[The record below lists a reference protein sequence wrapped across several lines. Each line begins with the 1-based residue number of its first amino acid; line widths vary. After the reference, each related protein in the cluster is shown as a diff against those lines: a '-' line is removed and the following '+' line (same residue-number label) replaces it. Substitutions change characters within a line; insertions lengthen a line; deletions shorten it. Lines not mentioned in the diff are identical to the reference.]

1 MMSEAKK
8 KPAEPV
14 KPVEEA
20 QIEPVMEQAKAPK
33 SEIDESIQIALAAA
47 GTATDA
53 AMEIQRLRKQVS
65 DLVTGSRKTGTTLVS
80 AGVFFLFCASI
91 GLGIAV
97 MFFFQAMNRFDSI
110 TNVNREALVAF
121 AEEVNAFTASAT
133 RVESAASNTEKK
145 IAALMVQGDE
155 LKSALDAVIKGQD
168 AVAAKLV
175 ENSATISAI
184 PPATQKIVDDL
195 VGVNKLA
202 LVQLGEA
209 LKAQQASVL
218 AANPQVD
225 IAKQLEDIVKGQ
237 LAVKAREERIAERQ
251 KPKAAARPISP
262 ESMIKFP

>member
-1 MMSEAKK
+1 MSEAKK
-8 KPAEPV
+8 KPAELE

-20 QIEPVMEQAKAPK
+20 VVAPGIDEVKSPK
-33 SEIDESIQIALAAA
+33 SEIDETIQIALAAA

-53 AMEIQRLRKQVS
+53 AMEIQRLRKQVN
-65 DLVTGSRKTGTTLVS
+65 DLVTGSRKTSTTLVS
-80 AGVFFLFCASI
+80 AGVFFLFCASV

-97 MFFFQAMNRFDSI
+97 MFFFQAMTRFDSI

-133 RVESAASNTEKK
+133 RVEGAATNTEKK

-155 LKSALDAVIKGQD
+155 LKTALQTVIKGQD

-175 ENSATISAI
+175 ENTATISAI

-195 VGVNKLA
+195 VGVNKLSLA
-202 LVQLGEA
+202 QLGEA
-209 LKAQQASVL
+209 LKAQQAAVL
-218 AANPQVD
+218 AENPQVNL
-225 IAKQLEDIVKGQ
+225 AKQLEDIVKGQ
-237 LAVKAREERIAERQ
+237 LAIKAREERIAERQ
-251 KPKAAARPISP
+251 KPKAPARPIKP

>member
-1 MMSEAKK
+1 MSEAKK
-8 KPAEPV
+8 KPAEPE
-14 KPVEEA
+14 KPAEA
-20 QIEPVMEQAKAPK
+20 MKIEPVMEEAKAPK

-53 AMEIQRLRKQVS
+53 AMEIQRLRKQVHE
-65 DLVTGSRKTGTTLVS
+65 LVSGSRRTGTTLVS

-121 AEEVNAFTASAT
+121 AEEVNAFTAAAT
-133 RVESAASNTEKK
+133 RVEGAATATEKK
-145 IAALMVQGDE
+145 ITALMAQGDALKAE
-155 LKSALDAVIKGQD
+155 LDNAIKGQD

-175 ENSATISAI
+175 ENTATIEKI
-184 PPATQKIVDDL
+184 PTATQKIVDDL

-202 LVQLGEA
+202 LAQLADA
-209 LKAQQASVL
+209 LKAHQASVL
-218 AANPQVD
+218 AANPQLD
-225 IAKQLEDIVKGQ
+225 IAKQLEEIVKGQ
-237 LAVKAREERIAERQ
+237 LAIKTREEKIAERK
-251 KPKAAARPISP
+251 KPKVVARPVNP

>member
-1 MMSEAKK
+1 MSEAKK
-8 KPAEPV
+8 KPAEPE
-14 KPVEEA
+14 KPVEA
-20 QIEPVMEQAKAPK
+20 MKIEPVMEEAKAPK

-53 AMEIQRLRKQVS
+53 AMEIQRLRKQVHE
-65 DLVTGSRKTGTTLVS
+65 LVSGSRRTGTTLVS

-121 AEEVNAFTASAT
+121 AEEVNAFTAAAT
-133 RVESAASNTEKK
+133 RVEGAATATEKK
-145 IAALMVQGDE
+145 ITALMAQGDALKAE
-155 LKSALDAVIKGQD
+155 LDNAIKGQD

-175 ENSATISAI
+175 ENTATIEKI
-184 PPATQKIVDDL
+184 PTATQKIVDDL

-202 LVQLGEA
+202 DA
-209 LKAQQASVL
+209 LKAHQASVL
-218 AANPQVD
+218 AANPQLD
-225 IAKQLEDIVKGQ
+225 IAKQLEEIVKGQ
-237 LAVKAREERIAERQ
+237 LAIKTREEKIAERQ
-251 KPKAAARPISP
+251 KPKVVARPVNP

>member
-1 MMSEAKK
+1 MSDAKK
-8 KPAEPV
+8 KPAEPA
-14 KPVEEA
+14 KPVEEVVV
-20 QIEPVMEQAKAPK
+20 EGVSEEVKAPK

-53 AMEIQRLRKQVS
+53 AMEIQRLRKQVN
-65 DLVTGSRKTGTTLVS
+65 DLVSGSRRTSTTLVS
-80 AGVFFLFCASI
+80 AGVFFLFCASV

-121 AEEVNAFTASAT
+121 AEEVNAFTAAAT
-133 RVESAASNTEKK
+133 RVEGAATATEKK
-145 IAALMVQGDE
+145 ISALMAQGDE
-155 LKSALDAVIKGQD
+155 LKAALGHVVQGQE

-175 ENSATISAI
+175 ENSGAIDKI

-202 LVQLGEA
+202 LAQLGEA

-218 AANPQVD
+218 AANPQID
-225 IAKQLEDIVKGQ
+225 IAKQLEEIVKGQ
-237 LAVKAREERIAERQ
+237 LAIKAREERIAERQ
-251 KPKAAARPISP
+251 RPKAAPRPINP